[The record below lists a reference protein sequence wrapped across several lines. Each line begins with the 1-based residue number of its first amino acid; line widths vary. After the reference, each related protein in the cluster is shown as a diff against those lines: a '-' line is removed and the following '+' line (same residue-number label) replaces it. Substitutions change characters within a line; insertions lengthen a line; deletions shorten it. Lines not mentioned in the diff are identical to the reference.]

1 MATGKASRQRCNDL
15 APRNKKAASQ
25 GGLSSGAA
33 GQRLA
38 ACIDALA
45 DMEPDTA
52 LALLMLSI
60 GVEAVPTV
68 AEALMSDALAA
79 LAAVLEDSVVDV
91 VDVVLTSSFLVH
103 PPRANCE
110 ARATAR
116 VMVSES
122 ERIMADS
129 S

>member
-1 MATGKASRQRCNDL
+1 
-15 APRNKKAASQ
+15 
-25 GGLSSGAA
+25 
-33 GQRLA
+33 
-38 ACIDALA
+38 
-45 DMEPDTA
+45 MEPDTA

-60 GVEAVPTV
+60 GVEAVPIV
-68 AEALMSDALAA
+68 AEALMSGALAA
-79 LAAVLEDSVVDV
+79 LADELVVSVVDV
-91 VDVVLTSSFLVH
+91 VDVVLTSSFFVH